1 MFNDGDDEDPNGLL
15 LLLYHQLLS
24 IQFSN
29 IGKYFFHRMLESRL
43 RSFKLQAVYVYNK
56 QNVVPCSIHLAP
68 YMLVCCL
75 SLMPQYSS
83 TTLPGFL
90 TSHSPIAFFWLAVT
104 TSLAIILT
112 LDKKGKDSRNGIIK
126 RETRWLPT
134 LTLGGCSSTRFF
146 F

>member
-1 MFNDGDDEDPNGLL
+1 
-15 LLLYHQLLS
+15 
-24 IQFSN
+24 
-29 IGKYFFHRMLESRL
+29 MLESRL
-43 RSFKLQAVYVYNK
+43 RSFKLQAFYVYNK

-104 TSLAIILT
+104 TSLGSSAPKL
-112 LDKKGKDSRNGIIK
+112 SRYSTQGSRVWLNTTSAQVPRTFTNLG
-126 RETRWLPT
+126 TMTVQLPT
-134 LTLGGCSSTRFF
+134 LVAAPSNSKPESSVALKTLKKSSE
-146 F
+146 